1 MKKIFSQLFL
11 AVFAA
16 VILASCSAVNKNE
29 LEFYV
34 IDRSQINASMSD
46 SQIVSV
52 VRRDGRLAFDGD
64 DIKGYNWQTHTVML
78 KEESVPSI
86 GITTDESG
94 GSAVFKTD
102 DTYAF
107 ALVLG
112 NELIYSG
119 GFSNGVK
126 NPAVPMQPCITDTGR
141 YSFSI
146 SFDNKYATF
155 ADPRSDS
162 RLYSFLNKYGLL
174 SSKTE

>member
-1 MKKIFSQLFL
+1 MKKIFSLFIL
-11 AVFAA
+11 ALFAA
-16 VILASCSAVNKNE
+16 ALLSSCSAGNKNE
-29 LEFYV
+29 LGFYV

-46 SQIVSV
+46 SQIVSA
-52 VRRDGRLAFDGD
+52 VRRDGRLAFESG
-64 DIKGYNWQTHTVML
+64 DIKGYNWQTHTVVL

-86 GITTDESG
+86 GITTEESG

-119 GFSNGVK
+119 GFRSGVK

-146 SFDNKYATF
+146 SFDGKYATF

-162 RLYSFLNKYGLL
+162 RLYGFLNKHGLL